1 MSCRETTAKGYGST
15 AGSSF
20 QFLMVLLHQDGR
32 KSTAEQVR
40 GGINTR
46 EPTTTAIKQLGKLRM
61 LHTDSHNSISL
72 TALLQISCYRAASC
86 PHRDRL
92 KHLFTTVSRAEMTD

>member
-1 MSCRETTAKGYGST
+1 MSGRETTAKGYGST

-20 QFLMVLLHQDGR
+20 QFLMVSPASGWKEIYSRAGQRWDKH
-32 KSTAEQVR
+32 TA
-40 GGINTR
+40 
-46 EPTTTAIKQLGKLRM
+46 TTTAIKQLGKLRM

-72 TALLQISCYRAASC
+72 TALLQIICYRAASC
-86 PHRDRL
+86 PHRDHL